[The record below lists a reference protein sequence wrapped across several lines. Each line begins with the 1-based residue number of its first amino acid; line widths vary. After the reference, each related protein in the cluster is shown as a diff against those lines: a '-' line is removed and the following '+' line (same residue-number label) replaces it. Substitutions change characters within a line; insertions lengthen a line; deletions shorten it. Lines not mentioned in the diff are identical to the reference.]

1 MATIGG
7 ARAIGL
13 ADQIGSLEI
22 GKQAD
27 LQILDLEM
35 IHTLPHPDPIS
46 TIVFA
51 AQPQNVETVII
62 DGRIVMRDRRLLTL
76 NEATLT
82 RSVKAY
88 NSFKYNN
95 LQS

>member
-27 LQILDLEM
+27 IQILDLEM

-88 NSFKYNN
+88 KPFKYNI
-95 LQS
+95 LQP

>member
-82 RSVKAY
+82 RSVKAC
-88 NSFKYNN
+88 NLFKYNN